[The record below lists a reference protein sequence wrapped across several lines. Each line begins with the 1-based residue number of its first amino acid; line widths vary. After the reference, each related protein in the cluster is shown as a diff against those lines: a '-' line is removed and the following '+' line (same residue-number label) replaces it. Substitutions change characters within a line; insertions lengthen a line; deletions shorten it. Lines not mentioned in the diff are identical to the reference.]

1 MLAHHQKTMRRLLLL
16 TAWFIFSGFVV
27 YAQQKIGTTIELDTL
42 QKVFG
47 ILTVVGGIFVGYM
60 TMRLAHKMAEQEIKF
75 NDKLDHLK
83 EEMSHKLDSMETKI
97 ELKFENRFLAVEN
110 KMATRHDIN
119 GLKQIMV
126 LQHENV
132 TQANKALEK
141 QLDLAAQV
149 YKRDKHE

>member
-1 MLAHHQKTMRRLLLL
+1 MRSSFKYKLLSMSCFLLAGYV
-16 TAWFIFSGFVV
+16 S
-27 YAQQKIGTTIELDTL
+27 YAQQRVGTSIELDTL
-42 QKVFG
+42 QKIFG
-47 ILTVVGGIFVGYM
+47 ILMVVGGIFMGYM

-75 NDKLDHLK
+75 NAKLDHFK
-83 EEMSHKLDSMETKI
+83 EEVSNKLDTMETKL

-119 GLKQIMV
+119 NLKQVMV

-132 TQANKALEK
+132 KDAQDNIKE
-141 QLDLAAQV
+141 QLKEAASI